1 MAIQTVKEYKMII
14 SYEENGVS
22 IDREATDS
30 EAAYIKSA
38 QAEATEAKKA
48 ELAEANA
55 LKNARSAVL
64 TKLGITA
71 EEASLLL
78 S

>member
-1 MAIQTVKEYKMII
+1 MII

-22 IDREATDS
+22 VDREATS
-30 EAAYIKSA
+30 EEAAYIKEA
-38 QAEATEAKKA
+38 QIEAAKSKKE
-48 ELAEANA
+48 ELAQIDFN
-55 LKNARSAVL
+55 KNAKAAVL

-71 EEASLLL
+71 EEAVLLL